1 MLVAMDTPTPPT
13 ISSFVIRFV
22 TDPGTGSYRGE
33 IRHIQ
38 TNDEI
43 HFDTW
48 QDAVA
53 FIQRYVPLE
62 EQDDSGKAQT
72 E

>member
-1 MLVAMDTPTPPT
+1 MLVAMDTPTLPT

-22 TDPGTGSYRGE
+22 IDPGTGTYRGE
-33 IRHIQ
+33 IRYIQ

-43 HFDTW
+43 HFDAW

-53 FIQRYVPLE
+53 FIQRYVSLE
-62 EQDDSGKAQT
+62 EQDDST
-72 E
+72 RS

>member
-1 MLVAMDTPTPPT
+1 MLVAMDMLTPPT

-22 TDPGTGSYRGE
+22 IDPGTGIYRGE

-43 HFDTW
+43 HFDAW
-48 QDAVA
+48 HDAVA

-62 EQDDSGKAQT
+62 EQDDSSEAQS